1 VGLVYNQDNE
11 RFGESMSFASGE
23 NVGPYR
29 IIEQLGQGGM
39 ASVFKAYH
47 AALDRYVAIKVLHP
61 AFLED
66 PQFLARFQRE
76 ARVVAKLE
84 HPNIVPVYDF
94 AEHSGQPYLVM
105 KFIEGITLKARLAQ
119 GPLTK
124 KEATD
129 IIEAVGDALSYAH
142 RRGVLHRDIKP
153 SNVLIDPE
161 GGIYLADFGLA
172 RMAEAG
178 ASTLSGDVMLGTP
191 HYISPEQARGVKDL
205 NECTDIYSLG
215 VILYEIVVGRVPF
228 NADTPF
234 SIIHDHI
241 YSPLPLPSDVNPA
254 VPSNIQRV
262 LLKALAKNPEDRYQS
277 VRELSSSFVT
287 ALTGIAPESDD
298 AATIPQLIPTLPQT
312 PEKETKAETGSM
324 DVIRDTSSQPMP
336 QSRSIMEKPRSR
348 WAWIVGGLAIS
359 AFCLLAFLGALGDG
373 ANNGGPSQE
382 PAATEEE
389 NPPLDEGEV
398 ETLLRNAEANAEAGR
413 NLLAFQGFVRAA
425 NQMMEVDNF
434 LGAAHAFTRAVEVA
448 EPAGEDI
455 GRIESP
461 AVHALFM
468 IADHDDIWEI
478 LDRLDRVIPEWP
490 VIPLM
495 RARAHILRGELDP
508 AEEYLAPI
516 REIPEM
522 AGQPIFI
529 AVEVDLLLHRGEAEA
544 ARQLVEDTLQVRD
557 MAPWLREYFQRIKD
571 DLSIEP

>member
-1 VGLVYNQDNE
+1 
-11 RFGESMSFASGE
+11 MSFASGE

-47 AALDRYVAIKVLHP
+47 ASLDRYVAIKVLHP

-66 PQFLARFQRE
+66 SQFLARFQRE

-94 AEHSGQPYLVM
+94 AEHNGQPYLVM

-129 IIEAVGDALSYAH
+129 IIEAVSKSLSYAH

-153 SNVLIDPE
+153 SNVLLDPD

-191 HYISPEQARGVKDL
+191 HYISPEQARGVKEL

-254 VPSNIQRV
+254 VPGNVQRV
-262 LLKALAKNPEDRYQS
+262 LLKALAKDPGDRYQS
-277 VRELSSSFVT
+277 VQELTSSFIT
-287 ALTGIAPESDD
+287 ALTGMSAEADD
-298 AATIPQLIPTLPQT
+298 AVTIPQLIPTLPGT
-312 PEKETKAETGSM
+312 KPAPEREAKVETGSM
-324 DVIRDTSSQPMP
+324 DVIRESSSRPISHSQPMEAK
-336 QSRSIMEKPRSR
+336 SRSR
-348 WAWIVGGLAIS
+348 WVWIGGGLAIT
-359 AFCLLAFLGALGDG
+359 AFCLLAFLGAISDE
-373 ANNGGPSQE
+373 ANNNGASSIE
-382 PAATEEE
+382 PEATEVN
-389 NPPLDEGEV
+389 NPPPDQGEI

-425 NQMMEVDNF
+425 NQMMAVEDY

-455 GRIESP
+455 GRIEGP

-468 IADHDDIWEI
+468 IAGRDDVWEI
-478 LDRLDRVIPEWP
+478 LDRLDQIVPEWP
-490 VIPLM
+490 AIPLM
-495 RARAHILRGELDP
+495 RARAHALRGELEP
-508 AEEYLAPI
+508 ADEYLTPM
-516 REIPEM
+516 RDNPEA
-522 AGQPIFI
+522 AGEPLFI
-529 AVEVDLLLHRGEAEA
+529 AVEVDVLIQQGNIEA
-544 ARQLVEDTLQVRD
+544 ARQLVGEVMQDRE
-557 MAPWLREYFQRIKD
+557 MAPWLRDYFQQIKD
-571 DLSIEP
+571 DLQVES

>member
-1 VGLVYNQDNE
+1 
-11 RFGESMSFASGE
+11 MSFAPGE

-47 AALDRYVAIKVLHP
+47 AALDRYVALKVLHP

-129 IIEAVGDALSYAH
+129 IIQSVGAALSYAH
-142 RRGVLHRDIKP
+142 QRGVLHRDIKP

-161 GGIYLADFGLA
+161 GSVYLADFGLA

-191 HYISPEQARGVKDL
+191 HYISPEQAKGVQQL

-215 VILYEIVVGRVPF
+215 VVLYELVVGRVPF

-241 YSPLPLPSDVNPA
+241 YSPLPLPSEVNPA
-254 VPSNIQRV
+254 VPASIQRV
-262 LLKALAKNPEDRYQS
+262 LLKALAKDPQDRYQS
-277 VRELSSSFVT
+277 VRDLTSSFVA
-287 ALTGIAPESDD
+287 ALTGINSEADD
-298 AATIPQLIPTLPQT
+298 SVTIPQLIPTMPGTEPAPTKDSQ
-312 PEKETKAETGSM
+312 PELESGSRQ
-324 DVIRDTSSQPMP
+324 VIRDTSSQPISSS
-336 QSRSIMEKPRSR
+336 QQKQESSRGR
-348 WAWIVGGLAIS
+348 WMWIVGGVAIS
-359 AFCLLAFLGALGDG
+359 GFCLLAFLGAIGDE
-373 ANNGGPSQE
+373 ANNNRPSDE
-382 PAATEEE
+382 PVATQVDNPPVEEE
-389 NPPLDEGEV
+389 NVDILM
-398 ETLLRNAEANAEAGR
+398 RNAEANAQAGR

-425 NQMMEVDNF
+425 NLMMEANDF
-434 LGAAHAFTRAVEVA
+434 PGAAQAFVRAVEVA

-455 GRIESP
+455 GRIEGP
-461 AVHALFM
+461 AVQALFM
-468 IADHDDIWEI
+468 IAGEDGIWEI

-495 RARAHILRGELDP
+495 RARAHVVRGELEQ
-508 AEEYLAPI
+508 AEGYLEPM
-516 REIPEM
+516 RQNPDM
-522 AGQPIFI
+522 AGEPLFI
-529 AVEVDLLLHRGEAEA
+529 AVEVEILLQRGEIDP
-544 ARQLVEDTLQVRD
+544 ARQLVGDVMQNRD
-557 MAPWLREYFQRIKD
+557 MALWLREYFQQIKD
-571 DLSIEP
+571 DLQTQP